1 MKNAAETLAQ
11 SFGLSIAFVIP
22 GAIGLYATSFFVP
35 IVAVWFGADAGTTVG
50 GFLFVLLG
58 SAGMGVFISGLRWLV
73 TEKLTKVFKA
83 MPEELDVA
91 RRKDPGNEATYQ
103 DVLARHYQF
112 FQFYAN
118 TPFAL
123 ALLYLAWVTAG
134 PSPLDLERALWVFF
148 LMILA
153 DIVLLLS
160 AHHALGRCE
169 HKLRDILGLRRVA

>member
-1 MKNAAETLAQ
+1 MKNAADTLAQ

-35 IVAVWFGADAGTTVG
+35 IVAVWFGADANTTVG

-58 SAGMGVFISGLRWLV
+58 SAGMGVFISGLRWLI
-73 TEKLTKVFKA
+73 TEKLTEWFKP
-83 MPEELDVA
+83 MPEALDQA

-103 DVLARHYQF
+103 DLLARHYQF

-123 ALLYLAWVTAG
+123 ALLYLAWLTAG
-134 PSPLDLERALWVFF
+134 PSPLDLARALWVGL
-148 LMILA
+148 LMVLA
-153 DIVLLLS
+153 DIVLLIS
-160 AHHALGRCE
+160 AQHALGRYE
-169 HKLRDILGLRRVA
+169 HKLTDILGLKRVA